1 MTATADHRP
10 WELSFPAAGVP
21 SPNDPA
27 RNQCIYPRTELS
39 CHERE
44 GRMPPWMG
52 VPCTDWI
59 SLWEMG
65 QAAASCSPCT
75 HMETLEAAP
84 RLRAKPVSPNILPG
98 SVTSHGYSGKCGSIR
113 AAWLHPS
120 LGYIHPDLS
129 DSNLGISALGD
140 SFGTLLLTPDM
151 WVLLASS
158 SQIKSGHG
166 IKYIPGYM
174 LCPLGLSWLLWGCI
188 HL

>member
-1 MTATADHRP
+1 MTATADHWP
-10 WELSFPAAGVP
+10 WELSFPASGVP

-65 QAAASCSPCT
+65 QAAASCSHCT

-98 SVTSHGYSGKCGSIR
+98 RVTSHGYSGKCGSIK

-120 LGYIHPDLS
+120 LGYIHPALS
-129 DSNLGISALGD
+129 GSNLGIFCSRGFLWHIAVNPRHVGP
-140 SFGTLLLTPDM
+140 SCFFFPDKIRPWKVW
-151 WVLLASS
+151 WVMPPSS
-158 SQIKSGHG
+158 GEG
-166 IKYIPGYM
+166 E
-174 LCPLGLSWLLWGCI
+174 
-188 HL
+188 